1 LGAADAKLVRIGR
14 VETPGAAAVRM
25 RWLGMARA
33 QAADQDE
40 WDAARAAGAPLSDEQ
55 AISLAEACAASVS
68 ADCTAGALGQPESVG
83 W

>member
-1 LGAADAKLVRIGR
+1 
-14 VETPGAAAVRM
+14 
-25 RWLGMARA
+25 MARA